1 MDERTLFGE
10 LCEKSLSNQYE
21 KEISK
26 ENAKCSNSHYEK
38 MSVILGYN
46 VKRYRLHLSK
56 RLIAA
61 ILAAAILLLVG
72 CTAYIYREKIKNLIA
87 EIHDKY
93 VKVFSDD
100 EENNTI
106 PINEIYSLEYI
117 PEGYDCIEETI
128 LPILVSYKW
137 QNDEGNV
144 ISFTQDVMNTNIF
157 IDVEHGYSKV
167 MELENVEIYYK
178 NTSQLNHYIWSD
190 SVYLMKLSFDIEL
203 QESELIKI
211 IQGIRK

>member
-1 MDERTLFGE
+1 MDERTWFGE

-38 MSVILGYN
+38 MSVILGCN

-72 CTAYIYREKIKNLIA
+72 CTVYIYREKIKNLIA

-93 VKVFSDD
+93 VKVFSD
-100 EENNTI
+100 EENNII

-128 LPILVSYKW
+128 LPIFVSYKW

-144 ISFTQDVMNTNIF
+144 ISFTQDIMKTNIF
-157 IDVEHGYSKV
+157 IDVENGYSKV
-167 MELENVEIYYK
+167 MEFENVEIYYK
-178 NTSQLNHYIWSD
+178 NTSQFNRYIWSD
-190 SVYLMKLSFDIEL
+190 GVYLMTLSFDTEV
-203 QESELIKI
+203 QESDLIKI